1 MAHISSQPT
10 KPQPHHHQHLKYG
23 EKEKQKKKKK
33 EPRVL
38 LHHTRFL
45 FLYRVCFIKFRQII
59 LARHI
64 TREISLVIVIKY
76 PFFWSSKKKE
86 YISNHLMKY
95 R

>member
-10 KPQPHHHQHLKYG
+10 KPQPQPHHHQHLKYG

-38 LHHTRFL
+38 LITSYSIFVSLSSVFH
-45 FLYRVCFIKFRQII
+45 KFRQII

-64 TREISLVIVIKY
+64 TREISLVIVIKS
-76 PFFWSSKKKE
+76 FLEKK